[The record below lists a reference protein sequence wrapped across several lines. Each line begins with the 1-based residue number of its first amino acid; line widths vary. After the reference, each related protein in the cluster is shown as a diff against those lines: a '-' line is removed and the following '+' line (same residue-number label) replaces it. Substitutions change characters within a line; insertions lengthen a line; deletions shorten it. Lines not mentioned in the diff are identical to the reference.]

1 VRKLSK
7 RTQRALGELTKVSE
21 ERLGNVRTAQ
31 SFNGEIQEVHRY
43 NKKIRDLFDL
53 GKKEV
58 SPALK
63 QTDFRVLLMH
73 FSSVVYG
80 LMFTLLTIVWTGG
93 KYNRSDGTCSWR
105 PDGLIRIYH
114 NWTIELFSVVY
125 YLCGEQHL
133 WTFIL
138 LQ

>member
-1 VRKLSK
+1 VFYGRYVRKLSK

-31 SFNGEIQEVHRY
+31 AFNGEIQEVHRY

-58 SPALK
+58 TNSPK
-63 QTDFRVLLMH
+63 H
-73 FSSVVYG
+73 
-80 LMFTLLTIVWTGG
+80 
-93 KYNRSDGTCSWR
+93 C
-105 PDGLIRIYH
+105 
-114 NWTIELFSVVY
+114 
-125 YLCGEQHL
+125 
-133 WTFIL
+133 

>member
-58 SPALK
+58 SRA
-63 QTDFRVLLMH
+63 
-73 FSSVVYG
+73 
-80 LMFTLLTIVWTGG
+80 
-93 KYNRSDGTCSWR
+93 
-105 PDGLIRIYH
+105 
-114 NWTIELFSVVY
+114 
-125 YLCGEQHL
+125 
-133 WTFIL
+133 
-138 LQ
+138 